1 MLHHSTAVQSIHL
14 FIFLAPVWVHDD
26 RVGELLLLLLLLL
39 LGWLWL
45 WLLGLATARWLPFQ
59 MKSAILTLRRTALL

>member
-45 WLLGLATARWLPFQ
+45 LGLATARWLPFQ